1 MRLLKNGLF
10 VLFSALLLVAC
21 SSGNSP
27 EKVAESF
34 IQAAATG
41 NVDKAIELINLPE
54 ADKNEQLA
62 IKGKV
67 SMMLAQAATS
77 FEQKGGGLKSVKAV
91 NTEYNADKTAAR
103 VAVEVTL
110 KNKETTTESIKT
122 IKTKKGWKINL

>member
-41 NVDKAIELINLPE
+41 NVDKAIELIDLPE

-67 SMMLAQAATS
+67 SMMLAEMATG
-77 FEQKGGGLKSVKAV
+77 FEKKGDGFKSAKSVDTK
-91 NTEYNADKTAAR
+91 YNPDKT
-103 VAVEVTL
+103 VAMVAIEVTF
-110 KNKETTTESIKT
+110 KNKETMTEDVKT
-122 IKTKKGWKINL
+122 IKTKQGWKISL